1 MCLRRKNSI
10 ILNAFKYIEEPKP
23 RVDELNTDLVAELEA
38 RQGEKLEEAC
48 SDSDSAPALP
58 TLSTI
63 ANLSVS
69 SLAIQAFDPKI
80 KLLSTR

>member
-23 RVDELNTDLVAELEA
+23 WVDELNTDLVAELEA

-48 SDSDSAPALP
+48 SDSDSAPTFP
-58 TLSTI
+58 TMSIDHCEFRCLVFGDLS
-63 ANLSVS
+63 L
-69 SLAIQAFDPKI
+69 
-80 KLLSTR
+80 